1 MNNFSIGKSRFSKQ
15 KKRRE
20 DLLEKTKMSAW
31 GSQKLEKEGI
41 PSLDSIME
49 GKVLLTLSSDS

>member
-31 GSQKLEKEGI
+31 GSQKLEKEGT